1 MMGDGKWLVSEHHAS
16 DGGFY
21 KFKFLGYY
29 ASRVR

>member
-1 MMGDGKWLVSEHHAS
+1 MMADGKLVSEHHAS